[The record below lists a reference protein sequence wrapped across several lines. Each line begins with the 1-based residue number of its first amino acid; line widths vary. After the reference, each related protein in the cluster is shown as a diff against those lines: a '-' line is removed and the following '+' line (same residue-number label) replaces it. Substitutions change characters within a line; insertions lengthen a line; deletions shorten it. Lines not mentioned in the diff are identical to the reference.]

1 MCTPIL
7 DGIVDF
13 WNPENS
19 PIFFFCDN
27 LMSEPI
33 TAESLKEK
41 GNETFKKRD
50 YETAIDFYSKSIAIE
65 PSAAW

>member
-1 MCTPIL
+1 
-7 DGIVDF
+7 
-13 WNPENS
+13 
-19 PIFFFCDN
+19 
-27 LMSEPI
+27 MSEPI